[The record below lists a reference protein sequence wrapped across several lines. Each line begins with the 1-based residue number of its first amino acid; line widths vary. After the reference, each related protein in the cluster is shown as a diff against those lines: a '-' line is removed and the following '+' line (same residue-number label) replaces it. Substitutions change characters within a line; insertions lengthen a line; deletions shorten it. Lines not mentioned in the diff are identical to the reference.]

1 MGRDRHTYCLGIVLS
16 LMVAVWMSAG
26 VAAPFV
32 AAQSAATGT
41 IKGRV
46 RLTSPPPA
54 NPIIRMGV
62 DPLCSRANSGT
73 TRPTQQYV
81 VVGAEGGLA
90 DTFVQ
95 LDGTLPA
102 SPVPTEPVVINQK
115 KCVYAPRVVGAQPGQ
130 TLRVINSDTM
140 LHNVHIKNSTV
151 NAFDTTQ
158 PQSGMVFNYTLKKDA
173 TMLRLACSVH
183 SWMTAYIG
191 VVPHPFFAV
200 SSDSGT
206 FTIARVPPGK
216 YTVRT
221 WHERYGRLTRTVDV
235 TAGGTATVE
244 LAYTGTEKPQAAL
257 VPQLL
262 IGG

>member
-1 MGRDRHTYCLGIVLS
+1 MGLGGRTYCLGVVSS
-16 LMVAVWMSAG
+16 LLVAAWMSASITAP
-26 VAAPFV
+26 VA

-46 RLTSPPPA
+46 SLTARPPA
-54 NPIIRMGV
+54 NPIIRMGI

-102 SPVPTEPVVINQK
+102 SPTPAEPVVINQK
-115 KCVYAPRVVGAQPGQ
+115 KCIYAPRVVGAQAGQ

-206 FTIARVPPGK
+206 FTMARVPPGK

-221 WHERYGRLTRTVDV
+221 WHERYGTLTKTVEV

-244 LAYTGTEKPQAAL
+244 FAYTGTEKPQAAL

>member
-1 MGRDRHTYCLGIVLS
+1 MSVDRRTYGLGIVAS
-16 LMVAVWMSAG
+16 LLATAWLTAG
-26 VAAPFV
+26 GTTPIA
-32 AAQSAATGT
+32 AAQSVATGT

-54 NPIIRMGV
+54 NPTIRLGV
-62 DPLCSRANSGT
+62 DPLCSRANSGA
-73 TRPTQQYV
+73 RPTQQIV
-81 VVGAEGGLA
+81 VVGADGGLA
-90 DTFVQ
+90 NTFVQ

-102 SPVPTEPVVINQK
+102 GPVPTEPVVIDQK
-115 KCVYAPRVVGAQPGQ
+115 KCIYSPRVVGAQAGQ

-140 LHNVHIKNSTV
+140 LHNVHVKNSTV
-151 NAFDTTQ
+151 NTFDTTQ

-191 VVPHPFFAV
+191 VVPHPFFGV
-200 SSDSGT
+200 SNDSGT

-221 WHERYGRLTRTVDV
+221 WHERYGKLTRSVAV

-244 LAYTGTEKPQAAL
+244 FAYTGNEKPQAAVIPPL
-257 VPQLL
+257 P